1 VPDRQCIY
9 AVARDITNLKQTQE
23 QLHTL
28 QRQLAHASRQT
39 TMGAMTASIAHEVKQ
54 PLAAIVASAN
64 AGLRWLKRS
73 EPNLAEVQ
81 SALVQIVKDSHRID
95 DVIASIRAMF
105 GKESH
110 QTSPV
115 NIPQL
120 VNEVLVL
127 VQRELETHRIS
138 LHNDVSD
145 GLPEVMAERV
155 QLQQAILNLVINA
168 IEAMGSETGRE
179 RNLTIASRVDETA
192 NVIITV
198 KDTGSGI
205 DPAQL
210 ERIFD
215 PFFTTKS
222 NGMGLGL
229 SICRSI
235 IEAHGGKLWASPR
248 STVGTEFHLTLP
260 TARTEN
266 RAGEAA

>member
-1 VPDRQCIY
+1 
-9 AVARDITNLKQTQE
+9 VARDITNLKQTQE